1 MIRFRLYF
9 DKDPETEWLNQMVSD
24 GWALKGF
31 FAGFYSF
38 EKCGKGEWI
47 YQIDFGDHAYHVSD
61 EYRELMT
68 DLGIEIV
75 ALWGFWIILR
85 KRAAD
90 GPFELYTD
98 TESMIGHYRKILK
111 MFMGVIALELICFL
125 VEVIGGVTGTGIAW
139 GFAVLIAVL
148 TAACGR
154 AAFKMQ
160 KVISRLEAEKNGI
173 EQ

>member
-9 DKDPETEWLNQMVSD
+9 DKDPETEWLNQMASD

-47 YQIDFGDHAYHVSD
+47 YQIDFGEHAYHVSD

-125 VEVIGGVTGTGIAW
+125 PGDS
-139 GFAVLIAVL
+139 L
-148 TAACGR
+148 C
-154 AAFKMQ
+154 
-160 KVISRLEAEKNGI
+160 
-173 EQ
+173 

>member
-9 DKDPETEWLNQMVSD
+9 DKDQETEWLNRMVSD

-125 VEVIGGVTGTGIAW
+125 VEVIVGGTGTGIAW

-160 KVISRLEAEKNGI
+160 KVISRLETEKSGI

>member
-9 DKDPETEWLNQMVSD
+9 DKDPETEWLNRMASD

-125 VEVIGGVTGTGIAW
+125 V

-160 KVISRLEAEKNGI
+160 KVISRLEAEKNGMN
-173 EQ
+173 